1 VPVPV
6 FHPSI
11 LVEAL
16 EFEIPDLDSLDLEL
30 RGPKV
35 ERALARRRVARAP
48 KQPKPAKQPEPAKA
62 PMTMRLPAN
71 LIQLAAIQPHL
82 LEIISP
88 RPYVDP
94 SAAVLIPELLR
105 PLDPRWPMGWP
116 GIGWIDFPL
125 DPDGG
130 LDLMEPLPGAKKREE
145 DDDDEPPVVI
155 PELGTAA
162 LLGLGL
168 AMLGIA
174 RRRPSEQGAG

>member
-11 LVEAL
+11 LLEAL
-16 EFEIPDLDSLDLEL
+16 EFEIPDIDSLDLEL

-35 ERALARRRVARAP
+35 ARALARRRVARAP
-48 KQPKPAKQPEPAKA
+48 KQAISAKEPELAKA
-62 PMTMRLPAN
+62 PVAMRLPAN

-94 SAAVLIPELLR
+94 SAAVLIPELLP
-105 PLDPRWPMGWP
+105 PLDPRWPAGWP

-125 DPDGG
+125 DPGGG
-130 LDLMEPLPGAKKREE
+130 LNLVEPLPGARKRE
-145 DDDDEPPVVI
+145 DDDEEPPVVI
-155 PELGTAA
+155 PELGTVA

-174 RRRPSEQGAG
+174 RRRPSGRCVG